1 MTIKIGD
8 CPRCGRKEVRM
19 TRGVCHSIC
28 YRRYIWKRKKSICL
42 RCKKE
47 KFIKARGHCGGC
59 YSSIFRLQIIK
70 DYNHQ
75 KRHNI
80 TPELYKKIT
89 TSCLLCSFSKVVE
102 LHHVDCNRHN
112 SEEKNLIGLCP
123 NHHKMIH
130 TLEYGDF
137 LKDVVERFI
146 ILKKYKPELF
156 TPNTLNQKEEPL
168 SIIQE
173 ELEEEGLPACEQT
186 TENQTNNN
194 ITLPILIK
202 TS

>member
-1 MTIKIGD
+1 
-8 CPRCGRKEVRM
+8 CPRCGDTSQWFTGEI
-19 TRGVCHSIC
+19 CHNC
-28 YRRYIWKRKKSICL
+28 YRNHFWKRKKSICL

-59 YSSIFRLQIIK
+59 YSSVFRLQIIK
-70 DYNHQ
+70 DYQNQ

-80 TPELYKKIT
+80 PPELYKKIT
-89 TSCLLCSFSKVVE
+89 QSCLLCSFNKVVE

-112 SEEKNLIGLCP
+112 SDEKNLIGLCP

-130 TLEYGDF
+130 TLEHGPF

-146 ILKKYKPELF
+146 ILRKYKPEVF
-156 TPNTLNQKEEPL
+156 TIHKEEGVLP
-168 SIIQE
+168 IIQKKPECILSLQYVERE
-173 ELEEEGLPACEQT
+173 ETPTPL
-186 TENQTNNN
+186 NNN

-202 TS
+202 T